1 MYLEK
6 KNSLKCFGESPD
18 VLKFIETSSAVLF
31 EKKKL
36 NWLHFSIFN
45 NNTKNL
51 HLRAGRAPFITL
63 SENDEDGEK

>member
-6 KNSLKCFGESPD
+6 NNSLKCFGESPD
-18 VLKFIETSSAVLF
+18 VLKFIETNSAVLF
-31 EKKKL
+31 EKKKK
-36 NWLHFSIFN
+36 NFIN

-63 SENDEDGEK
+63 TISENDENGEK